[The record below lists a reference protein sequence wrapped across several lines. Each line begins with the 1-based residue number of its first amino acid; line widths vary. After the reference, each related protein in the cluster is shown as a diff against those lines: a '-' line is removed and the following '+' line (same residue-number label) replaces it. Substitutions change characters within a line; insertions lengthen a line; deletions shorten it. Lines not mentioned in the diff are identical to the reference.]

1 MTDYILLAFILVCM
15 FYTVTRAVSRIV
27 DMVTVK
33 FFVND
38 DMMENVVSRLISLTS
53 LRWDGIRDD
62 RSYTVTTKGY
72 VVTVKKNKN
81 KDK

>member
-1 MTDYILLAFILVCM
+1 MTDYILLAFILVCI

-38 DMMENVVSRLISLTS
+38 VVSRLISLTS